1 MCVIQ
6 KAIKARQLAEGN
18 RFIAFQLSV
27 FMLILKFYD
36 KITYLI
42 REIFMHLNNVFGVS
56 KDPVATYI
64 EREAVDQALSDALAT
79 TKQIVIYG
87 SSKQG
92 KTALLQRH
100 LEEKYR
106 STYHCGPTSSA
117 EDIYRAF
124 LRGFGVEIIT
134 EKSATSSK
142 EATGA
147 VKSTFSAI
155 LPFLAKTD
163 VEVSAEGKTGKE
175 LQTTSRPIEFNLTAA
190 QDVGELLISVGGAEK
205 FFVLEN
211 FHYLSTEVQGQL
223 AFDLRTFEEM
233 GIRFIILG
241 VWRENNRLI
250 QFNGDL
256 QDRMAEVP
264 VEPWTEADFAR
275 IAEVGERALNIS
287 IDDSIKSKIFNQAH
301 GSVAVVQ
308 ELLKKFCELYGVK
321 SVLLE
326 FKELIDE
333 NVLNAAIDAK
343 VAEYSSRHVRSLE
356 SIAAGSRSRRPSED
370 AVALYLQYYLVQVLL
385 NRSYLELK
393 DGIERKSLQE
403 FIKEIHSHPD
413 NFRTSDVTGTLRRL
427 AILQTN
433 QNIVPPLFDYD
444 PGTRRLKIVDS
455 TLYFFIDNCDA
466 EEVMAEIPHPDS
478 LAGS

>member
-1 MCVIQ
+1 
-6 KAIKARQLAEGN
+6 
-18 RFIAFQLSV
+18 
-27 FMLILKFYD
+27 
-36 KITYLI
+36 
-42 REIFMHLNNVFGVS
+42 MHLNNVFGVS
-56 KDPVATYI
+56 RDPVASYI
-64 EREAVDQALSDALAT
+64 ERDSVDSTLSEALAT

-100 LEEKYR
+100 LDEKYR
-106 STYHCGPTSSA
+106 CTYHCGPASSA

-124 LRGFGVEIIT
+124 LRQLGVEIVT
-134 EKSATSSK
+134 EKANTASK
-142 EATGA
+142 EATA
-147 VKSTFSAI
+147 SIKSTFSAF
-155 LPFLAKTD
+155 LPFISKGE
-163 VEVSAEGKTGKE
+163 VEANAEGKVGKE
-175 LQTTSRPIEFNLTAA
+175 LQTTTKPIEFNLNAA
-190 QDVGELLISVGGAEK
+190 QDVGELLLEVGGANK

-211 FHYLSTEVQGQL
+211 FHYLTVDVQGQF

-256 QDRMAEVP
+256 QDRVAEVP
-264 VEPWTEADFAR
+264 VEPWEKEDFAR
-275 IAEVGERALNIS
+275 VADTGEKTLNIS
-287 IDDSIKSKIFNQAH
+287 ISDDLKERMFDEAH

-308 ELLKKFCELYGVK
+308 ELLKKFCEISGVK
-321 SVLLE
+321 EVQREVL
-326 FKELIDE
+326 
-333 NVLNAAIDAK
+333 VLNDHENLKKAISVK
-343 VAEYSSRHVRSLE
+343 VSDYASRHVRSLE

-385 NRSYLELK
+385 TRSYSELK
-393 DGIERKSLQE
+393 DGIERKTLQE
-403 FIKEIHSHPD
+403 LIRGIHTHPD
-413 NFRTSDVTGTLRRL
+413 NVRTSDVTGTLKRL
-427 AILQTN
+427 PVLQTN
-433 QNIVPPLFDYD
+433 QNIVPPLLDYD
-444 PGTRRLKIVDS
+444 QGTRRLKVVDS

>member
-1 MCVIQ
+1 
-6 KAIKARQLAEGN
+6 
-18 RFIAFQLSV
+18 
-27 FMLILKFYD
+27 
-36 KITYLI
+36 
-42 REIFMHLNNVFGVS
+42 MHLNNVFGVS
-56 KDPVATYI
+56 KDPVASYI
-64 EREAVDQALSDALAT
+64 ERDAVDQALSDALAT

-100 LEEKYR
+100 LADDQR

-124 LRGFGVEIIT
+124 LRGLGIEIIT
-134 EKSATSSK
+134 EKAITHSR
-142 EATGA
+142 EATA
-147 VKSTFSAI
+147 SAKSTFSAI
-155 LPFLAKTD
+155 LPFLAKAD
-163 VEVSAEGKTGKE
+163 VELSGEGKAGKE
-175 LQTTSRPIEFNLTAA
+175 TQTTTRPIEFNLTAA
-190 QDVGELLISVGGAEK
+190 QDVGELILSVGGNDK

-211 FHYLSTEVQGQL
+211 FHYLSVDVQGQL

-256 QDRMAEVP
+256 QDRIAEVP
-264 VEPWTEADFAR
+264 VEPWEEEDFAR
-275 IAEVGERALNIS
+275 IAKAGEKALNIS
-287 IDDSIKSKIFNQAH
+287 IDESIKNKIFHQAH

-308 ELLKKFCELYGVK
+308 ELLKKFCELSGVNT
-321 SVLLE
+321 VLLE
-326 FKELIDE
+326 FEELTDE
-333 NVLNAAIDAK
+333 ELLKSAIAAK

-385 NRSYLELK
+385 SRSYVELR
-393 DGIERKSLQE
+393 DGIERKTLQE
-403 FIKEIHSHPD
+403 LIREIHSHPE
-413 NFRTSDVTGTLRRL
+413 NVRTSDVTGTLKRL
-427 AILQTN
+427 SILQTN
-433 QNIVPPLFDYD
+433 QKIVPPLFDYD
-444 PGTRRLKIVDS
+444 QGTRRLKIVDS

-466 EEVMAEIPHPDS
+466 EEVMDEIPHPDS

>member
-1 MCVIQ
+1 
-6 KAIKARQLAEGN
+6 
-18 RFIAFQLSV
+18 
-27 FMLILKFYD
+27 
-36 KITYLI
+36 
-42 REIFMHLNNVFGVS
+42 MHLNNVFGVS
-56 KDPVATYI
+56 RDPVESYI
-64 EREAVDQALSDALAT
+64 ERDSVDSTLANALAT

-100 LEEKYR
+100 LDEKYR
-106 STYHCGPTSSA
+106 CTYHCGPASSA

-124 LRGFGVEIIT
+124 LRQLGVEIVT
-134 EKSATSSK
+134 EKANTFSK
-142 EATGA
+142 EASA
-147 VKSTFSAI
+147 SIKSTFSAFI
-155 LPFLAKTD
+155 PFLAKGD
-163 VEVSAEGKTGKE
+163 VEAGAEGKVGKQTE
-175 LQTTSRPIEFNLTAA
+175 TTSKPIEFNLNAA
-190 QDVGELLISVGGAEK
+190 QDVGELLLEVGGDSK

-211 FHYLSTEVQGQL
+211 FHYLTVEVQGQL

-256 QDRMAEVP
+256 QDRVAEVP
-264 VEPWTEADFAR
+264 VEPWETEDFAR
-275 IAEVGERALNIS
+275 VAETGEKALNIT
-287 IDDSIKSKIFNQAH
+287 ITDPLKNRIYHEAH

-308 ELLKKFCELYGVK
+308 ELLKKFCEISGVREVQRELL
-321 SVLLE
+321 VL
-326 FKELIDE
+326 E
-333 NVLNAAIDAK
+333 NTENLDRAISEK
-343 VAEYSSRHVRSLE
+343 VSDYASRHVRSLE

-385 NRSYLELK
+385 SRSYNELK
-393 DGIERKSLQE
+393 DGIERKTLQE
-403 FIKEIHSHPD
+403 LIREIHTHPD
-413 NFRTSDVTGTLRRL
+413 NVRTSDVTGTLKRL
-427 AILQTN
+427 PVLQTN
-433 QNIVPPLFDYD
+433 QNIVPPLLDYD
-444 PGTRRLKIVDS
+444 QGTRRLKVVDS

>member
-1 MCVIQ
+1 
-6 KAIKARQLAEGN
+6 
-18 RFIAFQLSV
+18 
-27 FMLILKFYD
+27 
-36 KITYLI
+36 
-42 REIFMHLNNVFGVS
+42 MHLNNVFGVS
-56 KDPVATYI
+56 KDPVASYI
-64 EREAVDQALSDALAT
+64 ERDAVDQALSDALAT

-100 LEEKYR
+100 LEERYR
-106 STYHCGPTSSA
+106 ATYHCGPTSSA
-117 EDIYRAF
+117 EDIYRTF
-124 LRGFGVEIIT
+124 LRSFGVEIIT
-134 EKSATSSK
+134 EKSSTTSR

-163 VEVSAEGKTGKE
+163 LEISAEGKAGKE
-175 LQTTSRPIEFNLTAA
+175 NQTTSRPIEFNLTAA
-190 QDVGELLISVGGAEK
+190 QDVGELLLSVGGAGK

-264 VEPWTEADFAR
+264 VEPWVEGDFAR
-275 IAEVGERALNIS
+275 IAEVGEKSLNIS
-287 IDDSIKSKIFNQAH
+287 IGEDIKSKIFHQAH

-308 ELLKKFCELYGVK
+308 ELLKKYCELHGVK
-321 SVLLE
+321 SVVQERKDLN
-326 FKELIDE
+326 DE
-333 NVLNAAIDAK
+333 SILNAAINAK
-343 VAEYSSRHVRSLE
+343 VAEYSSRHIRSLE

-370 AVALYLQYYLVQVLL
+370 AVALYLQYYFVKVLL
-385 NRSYLELK
+385 NRSYAELK
-393 DGIERKSLQE
+393 DGVERKSLQE

-413 NFRTSDVTGTLRRL
+413 NVRTSDVTGTLRRL

-433 QNIVPPLFDYD
+433 QKIVPPLFDYD

-466 EEVMAEIPHPDS
+466 DEVMAEIPHPDS

>member
-1 MCVIQ
+1 
-6 KAIKARQLAEGN
+6 
-18 RFIAFQLSV
+18 
-27 FMLILKFYD
+27 
-36 KITYLI
+36 
-42 REIFMHLNNVFGVS
+42 MHLNNVFGVS
-56 KDPVATYI
+56 RDPVASYI
-64 EREAVDQALSDALAT
+64 ERDSVDSTLSEALAT

-100 LEEKYR
+100 LDEKYR
-106 STYHCGPTSSA
+106 CTYHCGPASSA

-124 LRGFGVEIIT
+124 LRQLGVEIVT
-134 EKSATSSK
+134 EKANTASK
-142 EATGA
+142 EATA
-147 VKSTFSAI
+147 SIKSTFSAF
-155 LPFLAKTD
+155 LPFISKGEIEAN
-163 VEVSAEGKTGKE
+163 AEGKVGKE
-175 LQTTSRPIEFNLTAA
+175 LQTTTKPIEFNLNAA
-190 QDVGELLISVGGAEK
+190 QDVGELLLEVGGANK

-211 FHYLSTEVQGQL
+211 FHYLTVDVQGQF

-256 QDRMAEVP
+256 QDRVAEVP
-264 VEPWTEADFAR
+264 VEPWEKEDFAR
-275 IAEVGERALNIS
+275 VADTGEKTLNIS
-287 IDDSIKSKIFNQAH
+287 ISDDLKERMFDEAH

-308 ELLKKFCELYGVK
+308 ELLKKFCEISGVK
-321 SVLLE
+321 EVQREVL
-326 FKELIDE
+326 
-333 NVLNAAIDAK
+333 VLNDHENLNKAISVK
-343 VAEYSSRHVRSLE
+343 VSDYASRHVRSLE

-385 NRSYLELK
+385 TRSYSELK
-393 DGIERKSLQE
+393 DGIERKTLQE
-403 FIKEIHSHPD
+403 LIREIHTHPD
-413 NFRTSDVTGTLRRL
+413 NVRTSDVTGTLKRL
-427 AILQTN
+427 PVLQTN
-433 QNIVPPLFDYD
+433 QNIVPPLLDYD
-444 PGTRRLKIVDS
+444 QGTRRLKVVDS